1 MAKVNNI
8 VYITDDCIYLKNKK
22 RHLFIKSNINKG
34 IIECNKIYNIEK
46 FIKSYEKILKDN
58 NLNNN
63 LIGDTIKI
71 IVTPN
76 YYPSD
81 IFMLK
86 KIFEKFNYRKI
97 IVENEIKTYKLNN
110 TNSYLNIFDNY
121 LFLTYLDEYQKI
133 KSFVINNNYYLD
145 INSLIKTIKDR
156 INNKDILI
164 IGHGKLLQDI
174 FNKYESTYNNKT
186 YLYSNYDTYVIDSN

>member
-22 RHLFIKSNINKG
+22 RNLFIKSNINKG
-34 IIECNKIYNIEK
+34 IIECNKIYNMEK

>member
-22 RHLFIKSNINKG
+22 RNLFIKSNINKG

-71 IVTPN
+71 VVTPN

>member
-22 RHLFIKSNINKG
+22 RNLFIKSNINKG

-133 KSFVINNNYYLD
+133 KSFVINSNYYLD

-186 YLYSNYDTYVIDSN
+186 YLYSNYDTYVVDSN

>member
-8 VYITDDCIYLKNKK
+8 IYITDDCIYLKNKK
-22 RHLFIKSNINKG
+22 RNLFIKSNINKG

-121 LFLTYLDEYQKI
+121 LFVTYLDEYQKI

-145 INSLIKTIKDR
+145 INCLIKTIKDR

>member
-22 RHLFIKSNINKG
+22 RNLFIKSNINKG

-63 LIGDTIKI
+63 LSGDTIKI

>member
-8 VYITDDCIYLKNKK
+8 IYITDDCIYLKNKK
-22 RHLFIKSNINKG
+22 RNLFIKSNINKG

>member
-22 RHLFIKSNINKG
+22 RNLFIKSNINKG

-110 TNSYLNIFDNY
+110 TNSYLNIFENFS
-121 LFLTYLDEYQKI
+121 FLTYIDEYQKI

>member
-22 RHLFIKSNINKG
+22 RNLFIKSNINKG
-34 IIECNKIYNIEK
+34 IIECNKIYNMEK

-86 KIFEKFNYRKI
+86 KLFEKFNYRKI

>member
-22 RHLFIKSNINKG
+22 RNLFIKSNINKG

-133 KSFVINNNYYLD
+133 KSFVINSNYYLD

>member
-22 RHLFIKSNINKG
+22 RNLFIKSNINKG

>member
-186 YLYSNYDTYVIDSN
+186 YLYSNYDTYVVDSN